1 MGLEAPCCFKLDHI
15 NIFKMDNFIF
25 KADSLYCED
34 VNIRDIAEKYGTPAY
49 IYSKKTLEENI
60 NSYKNAF
67 SKKDNLICF
76 SVKSLSNL
84 SILELLHRN
93 GFGFDIVS
101 GGELERVVSAGGDP
115 KKTIFTGIAKSEE
128 EILNG
133 IKKNI
138 LSFNIESESEMYRIE
153 NIASKENKTV
163 DVAIRFNP
171 EVDSGGHEYI
181 KTGRKK
187 DKFGIFL
194 DQIIRFVEHIST
206 SKHLNLIGLSCH
218 IGSQIVDLNDYKI
231 TAKYIKRLA
240 EEIDKFGIKLEF
252 LDLGGGLGISYSNLD
267 TPTPK
272 ELADIIEQELED
284 RAEKII
290 LEPGRSIS
298 GNAGIL
304 ITKVEYIKDKY
315 LIVDSGMNDLLR
327 PALYQAKHDIC
338 NIEKNTAESSE
349 WNIVGPI
356 CESSDVL
363 AKDFKMSAKEG
374 DILAIKTAGAYGHVM
389 SSNYNTRRRPP
400 EILVDKDQYKI
411 IRKRE
416 SYDDLFKNE
425 MEIED

>member
-1 MGLEAPCCFKLDHI
+1 MSNFFFKE
-15 NIFKMDNFIF
+15 NSF
-25 KADSLYCED
+25 YCED
-34 VNIRDIAEKYGTPAY
+34 VNIKDIAEKYGTPTY

-60 NSYKNAF
+60 NNYKNAF
-67 SKKDNLICF
+67 SKKENLICF

-84 SILELLHRN
+84 SILELLQKN
-93 GFGFDIVS
+93 DFGFDIVS
-101 GGELERVVSAGGDP
+101 GGELERVIAAGGDP
-115 KKTIFTGIAKSEE
+115 RKTIFTGIAKSQE

-133 IKKNI
+133 IRRNI
-138 LSFNIESESEMYRIE
+138 LSFNIESESEMNRIE
-153 NIASKENKTV
+153 SIASKENKTV

-194 DQIIRFVEHIST
+194 DQIIKFVEHILR

-218 IGSQIVDLNDYKI
+218 IGSQIIDLDDYKI
-231 TAKYIKRLA
+231 TARYVKRLA
-240 EEIDKFGIKLEF
+240 EEIDKFGINLQF

-267 TPTPK
+267 TPMPN
-272 ELADIIEQELED
+272 ELAAIIEQELES
-284 RAEKII
+284 RNEKII

-338 NIEKNTAESSE
+338 NIEKNTAESAE
-349 WNIVGPI
+349 WTIVGPI

-400 EILVDKDQYKI
+400 EILVDKDKYKV

-416 SYDDLFKNE
+416 SYEDLLKNE
-425 MEIED
+425 IEIEN